1 MHLKKFILFLYV
13 AASVAMAQPLQVTV
27 SADRTSLAVNEQL
40 VLTVGLTGDGANS
53 VGQITLPDVG
63 EYLALLGSGGSSQ
76 SIQIVNGSMSVQKSF
91 TYFYQ
96 AVKEGTVTIPA
107 ISVNYKGN
115 NYSSSPVV
123 IQIGRSSAPAAGG
136 AATSPSLAPADASDE
151 DLFIRAAVNKRTVY
165 PNEPVIVT
173 FRIYTRVNV
182 ASYGINKLPD
192 TGGFWAEDFTQQG
205 QQPQTRQEVING
217 RKYVVADI
225 KKMALFP
232 TSPGSK
238 AIGAMMLDCDVRMQS
253 RRRSNDIFD
262 NFFEDPFFG
271 RTVRRSV
278 SSKPITIDVMP
289 FPEENRPANFSG
301 LSGQFRLS
309 ANVDKQDVKTNE
321 AITLKV
327 AISGD
332 GNIRTIPKPVVQLPA
347 DFEQYEPKINESI
360 QRQGDVVSGGK
371 TFEYVLVPRFPGQQ
385 RIRPIQFSYF
395 DASARQFRILSTP
408 EIAIKVEKGSGDVA
422 TVPSGLSKEEVR
434 FIGQDIRFI
443 KMQSPRW
450 RRAGYAFYRS
460 GWFLALTFF
469 PLLALAG
476 AFAHRRH
483 LDKLS
488 GNIAYARSRGANRM
502 AMKRLAK
509 AAQLCQEKTQKEF
522 YAEVSRA
529 LTGFAADKL
538 NVAQAGI
545 ISSELEK
552 RLRAHGLTEEHL
564 RNYLELLQ
572 TCDFQR
578 FAPANESQGEMDA
591 FLKKAK
597 EAIINLEKSI

>member
-1 MHLKKFILFLYV
+1 MQYKKLMLFLSV

-27 SADRTSLAVNEQL
+27 SADRTSLTVSEQL
-40 VLTVGLTGDGANS
+40 VLTVELSGDGANS

-63 EYLALLGSGGSSQ
+63 EYLSLLGSGGSSQ
-76 SIQIVNGSMSVQKSF
+76 SIQIINGGMSVQKSF

-96 AVKEGTVTIPA
+96 AVKEGTVTFPA

-115 NYSSSPVV
+115 AYSSSPLV
-123 IQIGRSSAPAAGG
+123 IQIGRGSAPAAGG
-136 AATSPSLAPADASDE
+136 APSSSSLAPGDASDE
-151 DLFIRAAVNKRTVY
+151 DLFIRAAVSKRTVY
-165 PNEPVIVT
+165 PNEPVIIT

-182 ASYGINKLPD
+182 ASYGISKLAD
-192 TGGFWAEDFTQQG
+192 TGGFWAEDLTPQG

-232 TSPGSK
+232 TSPGGK
-238 AIGAMMLDCDVRMQS
+238 TIGPMVLDCDVRMQN
-253 RRRSNDIFD
+253 RRSNDIFD
-262 NFFEDPFFG
+262 NFFDDPFFG
-271 RTVRRSV
+271 RTVRRSIA
-278 SSKPITIDVMP
+278 SKPISIEVTP

-309 ANVDKQDVKTNE
+309 ASVDKQDVKTNE

-327 AISGD
+327 AISGE
-332 GNIRTIPKPVVQLPA
+332 GNIKTIPKPLVQLPA
-347 DFEQYEPKINESI
+347 DFEQYEPKVNENI

-395 DASARQFRILSTP
+395 DASARQFRMLTTP
-408 EIAIKVEKGSGDVA
+408 EIAINVEKGSGDVA

-443 KMQSPRW
+443 KLQSPHW
-450 RRAGYAFYRS
+450 RRTGYAFYRS
-460 GWFLALTFF
+460 GWFMLLTVL

-476 AFAHRRH
+476 VFAYRRH

-509 AAQLCQEKTQKEF
+509 AAHLCQEKAQKEF

-552 RLRAHGLTEEHL
+552 RLRERGLAEEPL
-564 RNYLELLQ
+564 RHYLELLQ

-578 FAPANESQGEMDA
+578 FAPADVAQSEMDA